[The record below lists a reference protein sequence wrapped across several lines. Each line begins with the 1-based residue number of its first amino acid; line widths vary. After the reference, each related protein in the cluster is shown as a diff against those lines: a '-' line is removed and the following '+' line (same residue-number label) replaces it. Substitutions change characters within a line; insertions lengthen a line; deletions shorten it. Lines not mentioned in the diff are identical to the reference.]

1 MTRSEFA
8 APKEPFSANDN
19 FQELKSDLRG
29 QVGGDFTQFSR
40 DFSLVD
46 GVERRP
52 AATRRPSM
60 VSGTSPVKHEPDE
73 ARASRSGQKGDR
85 FANWTAKSKIGR
97 RKVTKSLKISEVI
110 DLQSA
115 WHHANKIGLPVNRF
129 ITFRP
134 ADINEQG
141 PEQRIETWTGW
152 RNKLAQFARDHGF
165 DFTSLWTRES
175 QRGTGANEHMHVL
188 MHVPRELQRRF
199 DKVVRGWRDGTA
211 EIDVRRC
218 TYQTKVNR
226 KGGPSNVL
234 TYVSKNSPQAGRFL
248 DRIIQLGG
256 PIFGKR
262 YGLSRNLTPHARARV
277 DVVGGLR
284 RDLGLVTLIREP
296 SAPHPANDH
305 APGRNRDHAA

>member
-1 MTRSEFA
+1 MTRSEIA

-29 QVGGDFTQFSR
+29 QVGGDFAQFSR
-40 DFSLVD
+40 EFSLNEW
-46 GVERRP
+46 VEVHP
-52 AATRRPSM
+52 ARAQRPSM
-60 VSGTSPVKHEPDE
+60 VSGTSPVRHKPGG
-73 ARASRSGQKGDR
+73 ARVTQPAQKRDR

-134 ADINEQG
+134 ADINEQD
-141 PEQRIETWTGW
+141 PEQRIETWTVW

-165 DFTSLWTRES
+165 DFTCLWTRES
-175 QRGTGANEHMHVL
+175 QRGTGANEHLHVL

-199 DKVVRGWRDGTA
+199 DKIVRGWRDGTA
-211 EIDVRRC
+211 DIDVRRC

-226 KGGPSNVL
+226 KGGQSNVL

-262 YGLSRNLTPHARARV
+262 YGLSRNLTPRARARA

-284 RDLGLVTLIREP
+284 RDLGLVTVIREG
-296 SAPHPANDH
+296 SAPRPANDH
-305 APGRNRDHAA
+305 APGRNRVHAA